1 MHYYTLNNDIYFGP
15 DFSQHF
21 GKTRTPLCLVYI
33 VSHSGP
39 GIKDP
44 LLFRSVKSEPGQF
57 DSHEDLVMSKMNNLG
72 TGVGFNC
79 LECDYMSPMK
89 SNMRYHVESK
99 HLDLNYPCNICN
111 KTQKSYK
118 TWYLHVQRHKKSF

>member
-1 MHYYTLNNDIYFGP
+1 MYCSIDYVYVHFINLGAAVSFRELQASSSFGN
-15 DFSQHF
+15 
-21 GKTRTPLCLVYI
+21 
-33 VSHSGP
+33 
-39 GIKDP
+39 
-44 LLFRSVKSEPGQF
+44 
-57 DSHEDLVMSKMNNLG
+57 HEELVMSKIINLG

-79 LECDYMSPMK
+79 MECDYMSPMK